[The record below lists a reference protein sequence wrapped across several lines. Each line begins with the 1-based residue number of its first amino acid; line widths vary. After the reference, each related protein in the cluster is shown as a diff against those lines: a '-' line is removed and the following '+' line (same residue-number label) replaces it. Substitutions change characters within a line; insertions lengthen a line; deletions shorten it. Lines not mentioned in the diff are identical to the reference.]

1 MVQSVLALKMTIP
14 NIERAALADI
24 NNADTQS
31 NLQLVRA
38 KYLGRK
44 GSLTQLRRGLKSLPV
59 AARAAQGREI
69 NVCASNLSE
78 AIESR
83 MAALEQS
90 ALDENLSREALDVS
104 LPGRHQSHGGLHP
117 LTQVLHRI
125 EDIFVGAGFDVVEGP
140 EIETDYYNFTALN
153 IPPDHPARAMHD
165 TFYLGDDGNTE
176 FVLRTHTSPAQVRT
190 MEAREPPLRIISP
203 GRVYRRDS
211 DITHSPMFHQ
221 VEGLAIDRDLGLAHL
236 KGVISDFLNRFFEM
250 PLAVRFRP
258 SYFPFTEPSAEV
270 DVQCVHCKGAGCRSC
285 KYTGWLEVM
294 GCGVVNPRVLHM
306 SGIDSEAWSGYAFG
320 FGVDRLAMLYFGVA
334 DLRQFYAGDLDF
346 LTQFDR
352 L

>member
-1 MVQSVLALKMTIP
+1 MTLPVSEIEACALEDVDK
-14 NIERAALADI
+14 
-24 NNADTQS
+24 ADTPS

-44 GSLTQLRRGLKSLPV
+44 GLLTVRRRALKSLPV
-59 AARAAQGREI
+59 ASRAALGREI
-69 NVCASNLSE
+69 NDCANKISQV
-78 AIESR
+78 IESR
-83 MAALEQS
+83 MAVLKQRAIDDALR
-90 ALDENLSREALDVS
+90 REALDVS
-104 LPGRHQSHGGLHP
+104 LPGRRQSNGSLHP
-117 LTQVLHRI
+117 LTQVMHRI

-165 TFYLGDDGNTE
+165 TFYLDDGGNAE
-176 FVLRTHTSPAQVRT
+176 LVLRTHTSPAQIRT
-190 MEAREPPLRIISP
+190 MEARNPPLRVISP

-211 DITHSPMFHQ
+211 DMTHSPMFHQ

-236 KGVISDFLNRFFEM
+236 KGVIGDFLNRFFEKR
-250 PLAVRFRP
+250 LAVRFRP

-270 DVQCVHCKGAGCRSC
+270 DVQCVHCGGEGCRSC

-294 GCGVVNPRVLHM
+294 GCGVVNPRVLRM
-306 SGIDSEAWSGYAFG
+306 GGVDPDAWSGYAFG

-334 DLRQFYAGDLDF
+334 DLRQFYAGELDF
-346 LTQFDR
+346 LAQFDR